1 MRYDFCRTRGLP
13 VGSGFVE
20 SACNCI
26 VGNRL
31 KGAGRRWSKTG
42 ANAVLAVRFCFEK
55 MRWPDFLNWRDCS
68 AAAA

>member
-1 MRYDFCRTRGLP
+1 MRYDLCRTRGLQ
-13 VGSGFVE
+13 VGSRFVE
-20 SACNCI
+20 SACKRI

-31 KGAGRRWSKTG
+31 KGAGCHWSNAG
-42 ANAVLAVRFCFEK
+42 ANAVLTIRFCFEK